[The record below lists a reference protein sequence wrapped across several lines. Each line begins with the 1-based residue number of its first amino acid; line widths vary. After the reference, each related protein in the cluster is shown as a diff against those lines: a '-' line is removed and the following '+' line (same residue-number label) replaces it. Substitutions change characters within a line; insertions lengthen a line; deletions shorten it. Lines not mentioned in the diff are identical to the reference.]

1 MHKITL
7 FYLAFTASGM
17 WLMLSPF
24 LLLGGQEALSNANI
38 GDAGLLILSGLVAL
52 TIAGYG
58 FNKNSLVRTYLG
70 VSYGFILVAMPWI
83 FGFTN
88 VVTAWIAGIIGTALV
103 LAASYALFQ
112 RLPDRHT

>member
-7 FYLAFTASGM
+7 FYLACTASGM

-24 LLLGGQEALSNANI
+24 LLLGGQNGLSNANT

-58 FNKNSLVRTYLG
+58 VNKHYLVRTYLG
-70 VSYGFILVAMPWI
+70 VSYGLILVAIPWI
-83 FGFTN
+83 IGFTN
-88 VVTAWIAGIIGTALV
+88 VVTAWIAGVIGTALV
-103 LAASYALFQ
+103 LAAIYELYQ
-112 RLPDRHT
+112 RLPDHHS